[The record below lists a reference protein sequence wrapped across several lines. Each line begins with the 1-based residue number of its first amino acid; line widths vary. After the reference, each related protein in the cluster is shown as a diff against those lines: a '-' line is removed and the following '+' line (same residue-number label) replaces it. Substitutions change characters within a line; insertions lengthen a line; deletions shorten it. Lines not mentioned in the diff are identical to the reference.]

1 MWKKIAWS
9 SVIIATIFLGGCVDS
24 TRDLEQEVVIE
35 DQTPN
40 DSNDNDNSSPTPP
53 SSNDFSLGAML
64 VNLADNVFAE
74 NYQELAET
82 TETLASNSG
91 PLSDYCDS
99 IGTANESAAFTAAKS
114 GWKDA
119 MDAMQATEMHV
130 IGPSAAN
137 EGARRHRIL
146 SYSLEPLST
155 CGTDEI
161 ATNYLVENSTFDITN
176 RSVNQRGLGG
186 IEYLI
191 FNSDLEHT
199 CPPQVPG
206 TSGWN
211 NLSESSRKIA
221 RCEAAIAL
229 AEDTALAAEQIQT
242 LWLSDYRDE
251 FTSESNAGNNLQT
264 LTDALFYLATGVKDQ
279 KLGIPLGINDA
290 CSSVICPNNVESR
303 YSNYSADNLSNNLAS
318 FLNIFRGG
326 DGLGFDDLIT
336 DEGFSEVSQEF
347 ISNINSVLT
356 ALSEI
361 SIPVYEQVLS
371 IDTTAE
377 EAQCANA
384 FANPDTPDDL
394 SACTVYGLIKRV
406 TDALKIDFVTIVNVN
421 LPDGAQADN
430 D

>member
-1 MWKKIAWS
+1 MLKKIAWLGA
-9 SVIIATIFLGGCVDS
+9 IAAAIFLSGCVDS
-24 TRDLEQEVVIE
+24 TRDL
-35 DQTPN
+35 DQTVVTETV
-40 DSNDNDNSSPTPP
+40 DSDSGNTADNPDPTPDP
-53 SSNDFSLGAML
+53 DTAFSLTSML
-64 VNLADNVFAE
+64 TNLADNVFTG
-74 NYQELAET
+74 NYQDLADAT
-82 TETLASNSG
+82 AALASDSG
-91 PLSDYCDS
+91 PLSDYCDA
-99 IGTANESAAFTAAKS
+99 IGTANESSSLEAAESA
-114 GWKDA
+114 WKQT

-130 IGPSAAN
+130 IGPAAAN

-161 ATNYLVENSTFDITN
+161 ATNYLAENSTFDITT

-186 IEYLI
+186 IEYLV
-191 FNSDLEHT
+191 FNSDLQHT

-206 TSGWN
+206 TATWN
-211 NLSESSRKIA
+211 GLSEDSRKVA
-221 RCEAAIAL
+221 RCRAAV
-229 AEDTALAAEQIQT
+229 ALAADTASAAQQIND
-242 LWLSDYRDE
+242 LWNSDYRDE
-251 FTSESNAGNNLQT
+251 FTSESDAGNNLQT
-264 LTDALFYLATGVKDQ
+264 LTDALFYLDTGVKDK

-290 CSSVICPNNVESR
+290 CSSITCANNIESR
-303 YSNYSADNLSNNLAS
+303 YSNYTADNLANNLAS

-326 DGLGFDDLIT
+326 DGIGFADQIT
-336 DEGFSEVSQEF
+336 EEGFADVSQEF
-347 ISNINSVLT
+347 ISDINAATT
-356 ALSEI
+356 ALSNI
-361 SIPVYEQVLS
+361 TVPIYDQVLS
-371 IDTTAE
+371 IDTTGE